1 MSGCA
6 WKYWVTPLGS
16 ELRCGTSD
24 PGTAAI
30 ASSRSRN
37 SAVRM
42 LVSCR
47 QNQRSQPT
55 KPSFGWLMSVSCGG
69 AAESM

>member
-1 MSGCA
+1 MLENQTERVDVERPASLSSTGASSGLSV
-6 WKYWVTPLGS
+6 KYWITPFGS

-30 ASSRSRN
+30 ASSSSRN

-47 QNQRSQPT
+47 QKKRR
-55 KPSFGWLMSVSCGG
+55 
-69 AAESM
+69 